1 MTQQEFEQHRQTW
14 IKEWSDKWRL
24 LDIDFE
30 TYMVMKGMAPDE
42 YKSMNEASWNKNEM
56 NDGTIIDDCLDEW
69 NESFI

>member
-30 TYMVMKGMAPDE
+30 TYMVMKGMATDE
-42 YKSMNEASWNKNEM
+42 YMRMNEASWGKNEM
-56 NDGTIIDDCLDEW
+56 NNDEW
-69 NESFI
+69 NETFI

>member
-30 TYMVMKGMAPDE
+30 TYMVMKGMAPEE
-42 YKSMNEASWNKNEM
+42 YRTMNEASWGKNEM

>member
-24 LDIDFE
+24 LDIDFG
-30 TYMVMKGMAPDE
+30 TYMVMKGMAPEE
-42 YKSMNEASWNKNEM
+42 YKAMNEASWGKNEM
-56 NDGTIIDDCLDEW
+56 NNDEW